1 MRVAA
6 QRPLSHR
13 GIAEDREMDDL
24 NGRVALVTGSSR
36 GIGRAVAIALAHSGA
51 DVVINFL
58 KRSEE
63 ARSVA
68 KHIHGLGRRSISLQA
83 DVSVASDVANLF
95 STIKEQFGPVD
106 LLVNNAGIARP
117 QRVEEISETDWDE
130 VIAAN
135 LKSCFLVTQAAFPH
149 MRSQKWGR
157 VINVSSVAAQVGGI
171 VGPHYASSKAG
182 MIGMTHFYAQLL
194 IKEGI
199 TVNAIAPALIDT
211 DMVAANPNADPAK
224 VPVGRFG
231 SPDEV
236 AEAAVMLA
244 RNGYITGQT
253 INVNG
258 GWYMS

>member
-24 NGRVALVTGSSR
+24 KGRVALVTGSSR
-36 GIGRAVAIALAHSGA
+36 GIGRAIAIALATSGA

-63 ARSVA
+63 ARAVTEQIQS
-68 KHIHGLGRRSISLQA
+68 LGHRSITLQA

-95 STIKEQFGPVD
+95 SRTNEQLGYVD
-106 LLVNNAGIARP
+106 LLVNNAGIAKP
-117 QRVEEISETDWDE
+117 QCVEEISETDWDE
-130 VIAAN
+130 VITAN
-135 LKSCFLVTQAAFPH
+135 LKSCFLVTQAALPH
-149 MRSQKWGR
+149 MRTRRWGR

-171 VGPHYASSKAG
+171 VGPHYAASKAG

-194 IKEGI
+194 MKEGI

-211 DMVAANPNADPAK
+211 DMVAANLKADPAK